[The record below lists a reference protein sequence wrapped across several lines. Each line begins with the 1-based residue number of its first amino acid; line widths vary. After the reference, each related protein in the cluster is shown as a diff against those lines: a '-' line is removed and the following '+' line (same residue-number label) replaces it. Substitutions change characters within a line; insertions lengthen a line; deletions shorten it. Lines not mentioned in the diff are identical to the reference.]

1 MTSTS
6 PGIGEEPASTTS
18 GVVSAA
24 DLRSRVVS
32 GLGWKLVSQLVAV
45 GSRFVLVIVLAHLL
59 TPRELGLAG
68 MALVF
73 TTFAN
78 IFADLSLGAA
88 LVQRTTVSD
97 DDLSTAFWTNL
108 AAGAALWALGAGLAP
123 FVADFF
129 STPAVAPLFEVSA
142 SLAFVYSLTVTQTAL
157 LTREMDFRSLEI
169 RTIFSTLAGGVAAVS
184 FAAFGFGAWAVV
196 GQALCT
202 AVVSAALL
210 WAFSSWRPRA
220 TYSLASL
227 RALGSFGGQTV
238 FSRILSYLSLN
249 ADNLL
254 IGRYIGST
262 GLGIYSIAY
271 NVMFAPFQQI
281 SQPVQQVLFPAFAK
295 VKAEP
300 QRLGQAW
307 LRGNQLVAGLLV
319 PALLGLAVVAP
330 DFVPTL
336 FGTRWHASIPVL
348 QLLCL
353 AGVAESF
360 KMLNW
365 SALQATGQTG
375 RLLRFMTF
383 STAITLAAFVGGL
396 TWGVV
401 GVAGLFAVART
412 ITLVVYTWTTCRTIE
427 LPISRFARL
436 VAWVLSSALPMTA
449 FLIGGRALLV
459 HEHVPAAV
467 RLAVLIVAGA
477 VVYVGTIAWRDP
489 AMIEEIRALIGRRRR
504 ARRQLPA

>member
-1 MTSTS
+1 MTSIS
-6 PGIGEEPASTTS
+6 PSIGDEPGSTASTTGS
-18 GVVSAA
+18 SA
-24 DLRSRVVS
+24 DLRSKVVS
-32 GLGWKLVSQLVAV
+32 GLGWKLFSQVVAV
-45 GSRFVLVIVLAHLL
+45 GSRFVLAIVLAHFL
-59 TPRELGLAG
+59 TPHELGLAG

-73 TTFAN
+73 TGFAN

-88 LVQRTTVSD
+88 LVQRTTISS

-108 AAGAALWALGAGLAP
+108 AAGAALWALGVGLAP
-123 FVADFF
+123 YVAHFF
-129 STPAVAPLFEVSA
+129 STPAVTPLFEASA
-142 SLAFVYSLTVTQTAL
+142 SLAFLYSLIVTQTAV

-169 RTIFSTLAGGVAAVS
+169 RTIFSTLAGGAVAVS
-184 FAAFGFGAWAVV
+184 LAATGFGAWAIV
-196 GQALCT
+196 GQAICT

-210 WAFSSWRPRA
+210 WSLSSWRPTA
-220 TYSLASL
+220 AYSLASL
-227 RALGSFGGQTV
+227 RTLGSFGGQTV
-238 FSRILSYLSLN
+238 FSRILSYASLN

-254 IGRYIGST
+254 IGRYIGSA

-271 NVMFAPFQQI
+271 TVMFTPLQQI
-281 SQPVQQVLFPAFAK
+281 AQPVQQVLFPAFAK
-295 VKAEP
+295 VKADTE
-300 QRLGQAW
+300 RLGQAW
-307 LRGNQLVAGLLV
+307 LRGNQLVGALLV
-319 PALLGLAVVAP
+319 PALLGMAVVAP
-330 DFVPTL
+330 DFVPTV
-336 FGTRWHASIPVL
+336 FGPRWHASIPVL

-365 SALQATGQTG
+365 SMLQATGQTG
-375 RLLRFMTF
+375 RLLRFMSF

-449 FLIGGRALLV
+449 CLLGGRALLV
-459 HEHVPAAV
+459 HEHVPAAT
-467 RLAVLIVAGA
+467 RLAVLIVVGA
-477 VVYVGTIAWRDP
+477 AVYVATIALRDP
-489 AMIEEIRALIGRRRR
+489 TMIKDARALVRNRLPGASRPRR
-504 ARRQLPA
+504 

>member
-6 PGIGEEPASTTS
+6 PRIGEEPGSTESTIGS
-18 GVVSAA
+18 ST
-24 DLRSRVVS
+24 DLRSKVVS
-32 GLGWKLVSQLVAV
+32 GLGWKLFSQVVAV
-45 GSRFVLVIVLAHLL
+45 GSRFVLAIVLAHLL
-59 TPRELGLAG
+59 TPHALGLAA

-97 DDLSTAFWTNL
+97 KDLSTAFWTNL
-108 AAGAALWALGAGLAP
+108 AAGAALWAVGVALAP
-123 FVADFF
+123 YVADFF
-129 STPAVAPLFEVSA
+129 STPAVKPLFEASA
-142 SLAFVYSLTVTQTAL
+142 SLAFLYSLTVTQTAL

-169 RTIFSTLAGGVAAVS
+169 RTIFSTLAGGTAAVAL
-184 FAAFGFGAWAVV
+184 AAAGFGAWAIV

-210 WAFSSWRPRA
+210 WGLSSWRPTA
-220 TYSLASL
+220 AYSLASL
-227 RALGSFGGQTV
+227 RTLGTFGTQTV
-238 FSRILSYLSLN
+238 FSRILSYVSLN

-271 NVMFAPFQQI
+271 SVMFAPLQQI
-281 SQPVQQVLFPAFAK
+281 AQPIQQVLFPAFAK
-295 VKAEP
+295 VKTDPE
-300 QRLGQAW
+300 RLGRAW
-307 LRGNQLVAGLLV
+307 LRGNELVAAILV
-319 PALLGLAVVAP
+319 PALLGMAVVAP
-330 DFVPTL
+330 DFVPTV

-365 SALQATGQTG
+365 STLQATGQTG

-383 STAITLAAFVGGL
+383 STALTLAAFVGGL

-401 GVAGLFAVART
+401 GVAGLFAAART
-412 ITLVVYTWTTCRTIE
+412 ITFVVYTWTTCRTIG
-427 LPISRFARL
+427 LPVSRFARL
-436 VAWVLSSALPMTA
+436 VARVLSLAAPMTA
-449 FLIGGRALLV
+449 VLVGGRALLV
-459 HEHVPAAV
+459 YEHVPAGA
-467 RLAVLIVAGA
+467 RLALLIVAGA
-477 VVYVGTIAWRDP
+477 VVYVATIAWRDP
-489 AMIEEIRALIGRRRR
+489 ALIEEIRAQVSRRLRGGRQPR
-504 ARRQLPA
+504 

>member
-1 MTSTS
+1 
-6 PGIGEEPASTTS
+6 
-18 GVVSAA
+18 
-24 DLRSRVVS
+24 
-32 GLGWKLVSQLVAV
+32 
-45 GSRFVLVIVLAHLL
+45 
-59 TPRELGLAG
+59 
-68 MALVF
+68 
-73 TTFAN
+73 
-78 IFADLSLGAA
+78 
-88 LVQRTTVSD
+88 
-97 DDLSTAFWTNL
+97 
-108 AAGAALWALGAGLAP
+108 
-123 FVADFF
+123 
-129 STPAVAPLFEVSA
+129 
-142 SLAFVYSLTVTQTAL
+142 
-157 LTREMDFRSLEI
+157 
-169 RTIFSTLAGGVAAVS
+169 
-184 FAAFGFGAWAVV
+184 
-196 GQALCT
+196 
-202 AVVSAALL
+202 
-210 WAFSSWRPRA
+210 
-220 TYSLASL
+220 
-227 RALGSFGGQTV
+227 V

-436 VAWVLSSALPMTA
+436 VVWVLSSALPMTA